1 MAKVYPRERGGITR
15 YYLRYR
21 DLDGVQRET
30 KVASEKEGNILK
42 QQIEEWLA
50 NSINPNQAM
59 FTFGQ
64 MTEVFFEEHIIPE
77 CQWKTQRDYQSA
89 FEKYH
94 LPSWSQTPLRSI
106 NRFDIKA
113 HRNAIEKKGIS
124 NKRVNNVMVPLKR
137 MFSWAL
143 EHGYITDNP
152 CTELKALPVQQ
163 EEMRYFTPEQLDDV
177 VAACDVDDGWYRDH
191 IYVLG
196 WTGLRVGELQ
206 ELRYSDAQWGLG
218 TPKIYVQRAYKGNGI
233 VGLPKSGKTRW
244 VAMSPDVA
252 KVLRRRQ
259 DELMTTENDLVFPA
273 SDGNRLDE
281 ANFRNRVFYPTL
293 VKLGLREP
301 QEKKP
306 RAKTGEGARSG
317 RGYCPRNDKPSAKKN
332 GKRDY
337 RAHDLRHTF
346 AYIYLNRGRGDVYGL
361 KETMG
366 HAQLSTTMRYAHFAP
381 EDAQRIADTLE
392 FARNA
397 PAPDAVK
404 QADDG
409 QIRAENSA
417 QSA

>member
-21 DLDGVQRET
+21 DLEGVQRET

-50 NSINPNQAM
+50 GGINPNQAM
-59 FTFGQ
+59 FTFEQ
-64 MTEVFFEEHIIPE
+64 MTEVFFKEHVIPE

-94 LPSWSQTPLRSI
+94 LRQWAGTPLRSVSK
-106 NRFDIKA
+106 FDIKA
-113 HRNAIEKKGIS
+113 HRNAVKKTGIS

-143 EHGYITDNP
+143 EHGYVTDDP
-152 CTELKALPVQQ
+152 CVGLKPLPVQQ
-163 EEMRYFTPEQLDDV
+163 EEMRYFTPEQLDAV

-191 IYVLG
+191 TYVLG
-196 WTGLRVGELQ
+196 WTGLRIGELQ
-206 ELRYSDAQWGLG
+206 ELRYSDVQWGLG
-218 TPKIYVQRAYKGNGI
+218 TPRIHVQRAYKGNGI
-233 VGLPKSGKTRW
+233 VGLPKSGKKRW

-252 KVLRRRQ
+252 EVLRRRQ
-259 DELMTTENDLVFPA
+259 DELMTTGSDLVFPA
-273 SDGNRLDE
+273 FNGNRLDE

-293 VKLGLREP
+293 VKLGWREP
-301 QEKKP
+301 REKRQ
-306 RAKTGEGARSG
+306 RAKRGDGARSG
-317 RGYCPRNDKPSAKKN
+317 RGYCPRSDKPSEKN

-337 RAHDLRHTF
+337 RTHDLRHTF

-381 EDAQRIADTLE
+381 EDAQRIADTLA

-397 PAPDAVK
+397 PAPDAVM
-404 QADDG
+404 
-409 QIRAENSA
+409 RAVESPMQPVNTE
-417 QSA
+417 QST